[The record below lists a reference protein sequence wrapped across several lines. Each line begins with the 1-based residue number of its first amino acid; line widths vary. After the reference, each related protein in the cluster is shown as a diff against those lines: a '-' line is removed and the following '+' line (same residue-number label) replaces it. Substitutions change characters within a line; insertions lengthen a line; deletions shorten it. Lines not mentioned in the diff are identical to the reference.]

1 LWSVVPC
8 LTIYLSP
15 PHLGFPPFFST
26 RLSVLLCQ
34 SICMAPQR
42 CPHYTSPSVRRPSWS
57 QSSPDVCPTPPL
69 PQLAFRSLRHGSQRR
84 VRCLPAPY
92 AMLFALSLPD
102 TLPGPQP
109 HRVCETGGVTHPTFD
124 PPSTFFPSAI
134 SMLGGEPP
142 LLIPFPH
149 RARSRTDFGLSGG
162 RAQTTFRPVSTVSA
176 AGLKSVSSAPS
187 TPRD

>member
-15 PHLGFPPFFST
+15 PSPRFSP
-26 RLSVLLCQ
+26 LLQHSLVC
-34 SICMAPQR
+34 APMSK
-42 CPHYTSPSVRRPSWS
+42 YLYGT
-57 QSSPDVCPTPPL
+57 PTVPPL
-69 PQLAFRSLRHGSQRR
+69 YIPKCSATLLVPKLS
-84 VRCLPAPY
+84 RCLPNASASP
-92 AMLFALSLPD
+92 ACLPQPEARIP
-102 TLPGPQP
+102 TPGPVLASPLFQPHNSPPRFTLFQP

-149 RARSRTDFGLSGG
+149 GARSRTDFGLSGG
-162 RAQTTFRPVSTVSA
+162 ARRQRFARFRLCRRP
-176 AGLKSVSSAPS
+176 G
-187 TPRD
+187 